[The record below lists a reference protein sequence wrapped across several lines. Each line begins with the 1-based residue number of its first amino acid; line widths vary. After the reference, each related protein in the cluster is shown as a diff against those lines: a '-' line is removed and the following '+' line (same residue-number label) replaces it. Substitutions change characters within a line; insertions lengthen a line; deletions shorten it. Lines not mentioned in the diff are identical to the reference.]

1 VLRPAA
7 AGSGSSGSSSATGST
22 KSGSPARRG
31 SSGKLPL
38 LPAASPDAS
47 TQPAFW

>member
-7 AGSGSSGSSSATGST
+7 AGGNGGSSASGS
-22 KSGSPARRG
+22 KSVSPARRG

-38 LPAASPDAS
+38 LPTALPDAS

>member
-7 AGSGSSGSSSATGST
+7 AGGSGGSSASGS
-22 KSGSPARRG
+22 KNVSPAKRG

-38 LPAASPDAS
+38 LPVASPDAS